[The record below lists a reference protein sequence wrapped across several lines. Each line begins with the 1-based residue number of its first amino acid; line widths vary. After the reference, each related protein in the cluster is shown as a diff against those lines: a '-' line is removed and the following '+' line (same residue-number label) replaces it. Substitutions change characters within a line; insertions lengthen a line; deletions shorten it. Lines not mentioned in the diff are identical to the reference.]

1 MANKEVLDQLA
12 AERLTRATDLQI
24 LGHAATTLETV
35 IASWQREAAL
45 LARSQRKGWQSE
57 AKTLGAATA
66 LLKLELIELA
76 KLANR
81 TPPRAPVP
89 LGSMPAALPTGT
101 AGLDRFVT
109 DMQAEGRGGLIEGDA
124 RCPAVEVHPEIEHER
139 HTWIGAMNKRYR
151 CDGGDKT
158 VDLPVTFNLGPLPH
172 GEPCDVAVQC
182 HACHLAANQQ
192 YAAWRVHHGVRPG
205 HEALHPGDELRDADH
220 AEALFLDLPRVE
232 ALTLVATAS
241 VADFLSGA
249 VDELPTLHVNSPC
262 AIEPIIPRDD
272 LRPVGNAWPNAY
284 SDGGSMPEV
293 KVGAVIERLGMA
305 LFTESTV
312 HQEIDAIMPDVHAD
326 PLPAVPMFTEA
337 DSPRPYTRPVPP
349 AGVGLTPY
357 TWADLAAPMS
367 PNGSLTIPEHM
378 SPSQLS
384 TLDTC
389 AAQARISRY
398 DNAPGIPLWA
408 GVGGTA
414 FHKAV
419 EELER
424 GVMTRVTVLAE
435 VVNWPDWIDRLWYNA
450 FHAAITDELAKSGVP
465 MTDWYASNRG
475 KENYSWWLVEGGEML
490 KRYVAYR
497 VANDDGRK
505 VLILPDGRPAIELE
519 LNLELYGRLDEIGST
534 LPVKVILDIV
544 WQLPDGS
551 LDIWDHKTKG
561 WSMDDPD
568 TIQLGTQGWA
578 LDQVMTEQ
586 LPDVAHWKRGT
597 LGQIT
602 AHYFD
607 ARKGVPTEA
616 FDPLDRHPIEELEM
630 RYADADDK
638 RRNRPAIPVRSNL
651 CKACPVAY
659 LCPVGSKL

>member
-12 AERLTRATDLQI
+12 AERLTRATDLQA

-35 IASWQREAAL
+35 VASWQREAAL
-45 LARSQRKGWQSE
+45 LARSQRKGWQGE

-89 LGSMPAALPTGT
+89 LGSMPAALPNGT
-101 AGLDRFVT
+101 ASLDRFAN
-109 DMQAEGRGGLIEGDA
+109 DMQAEGRGELIEGDA
-124 RCPAVEVHPEIEHER
+124 QCPGITSHDA
-139 HTWIGAMNKRYR
+139 HTWIGAANKCYR
-151 CDGGDKT
+151 CSGSTSLSMQLAREISDAILDDFREPRDT
-158 VDLPVTFNLGPLPH
+158 VPITITLPTV
-172 GEPCDVAVQC
+172 
-182 HACHLAANQQ
+182 
-192 YAAWRVHHGVRPG
+192 
-205 HEALHPGDELRDADH
+205 
-220 AEALFLDLPRVE
+220 
-232 ALTLVATAS
+232 AS

-249 VDELPTLHVNSPC
+249 VDELPALHPVG
-262 AIEPIIPRDD
+262 IPRDD

-284 SDGGSMPEV
+284 SDGGSMPEFSAFLPP
-293 KVGAVIERLGMA
+293 AVERLGTQ

-312 HQEIDAIMPDVHAD
+312 HQEIDATMPDVHAD
-326 PLPAVPMFTEA
+326 PLSTIPMFTEA
-337 DSPRPYTRPVPP
+337 DAPRPYTRPVPP
-349 AGVGLTPY
+349 AGAGLKPY
-357 TWADLAAPMS
+357 TWADLAAPAK
-367 PNGSLTIPEHM
+367 PDTIPEHM

-398 DNAPGIPLWA
+398 DGNPGIPLWA

-419 EELER
+419 EELEL
-424 GVMTRVTVLAE
+424 GIMVGTTHLVEIQSWT
-435 VVNWPDWIDRLWYNA
+435 DWIDRLWSKA
-450 FHAAITDELAKSGVP
+450 FHAAITAELAESGVP
-465 MTDWYASNRG
+465 MADWHASNRG

-490 KRYVAYR
+490 KRYVDYR
-497 VANDDGRK
+497 VMADDGRK
-505 VLILPDGRPAIELE
+505 VLVLPDGRPAIELE
-519 LNLELYGRLDEIGST
+519 LNLTVFTGPVD

-551 LDIWDHKTKG
+551 LEIWDHKTKG

-568 TIQLGTQGWA
+568 TIQLGTQGHA
-578 LDQVMTEQ
+578 L
-586 LPDVAHWKRGT
+586 LDVLIHQGLDAPTG
-597 LGQIT
+597 LT
-602 AHYFD
+602 ARYFD

-616 FDPLDRHPIEELEM
+616 FDPLGRHPAEELEM